1 MHIALVMGLEATIFD
16 YPNSTF
22 VPRKLALKNRCVM
35 HKTHVL
41 CVAPTNDQVGK
52 DQRAPVDL

>member
-22 VPRKLALKNRCVM
+22 VSRKLALKTVVFCI
-35 HKTHVL
+35 KTHVL
-41 CVAPTNDQVGK
+41 CVAPTNDIFK
-52 DQRAPVDL
+52 